1 MDSGEAAPAINGSST
16 ALIDIQGLARSYR
29 LGGGIVRALDGIDLT
44 IERGEFI
51 AVMGPSGSGKST
63 LLGLL
68 GCLDSPSAGR
78 YRLDGVD
85 VGTLTRDEFAAIRN
99 AKLGFVFQS
108 FNLLPR
114 ASAFDN
120 VELPLLYAGLPARER
135 RRRAQARL
143 AAVGLADRIHHFP
156 SQLSGGQQQR
166 VAIARALANDPAV
179 LLADEPTGALDTETG
194 REILGIFQHLNQD
207 EELTVILVTHEAE
220 IASYADR
227 IVMLRDGRI
236 ASDER
241 RIVHLPV
248 SMQRGPA

>member
-1 MDSGEAAPAINGSST
+1 MDSGEIAPTINGSSM

-44 IERGEFI
+44 IERGEFV

-85 VGTLTRDEFAAIRN
+85 AGTLTRDEFAAIRN

-120 VELPLLYAGLPARER
+120 VELPLLYAGLPAHER

-143 AAVGLADRIHHFP
+143 AAVGLADRMRHFP

-166 VAIARALANDPAV
+166 VAIARALANNPAV

-227 IVMLRDGRI
+227 VVTLRDGRI

-241 RIVHLPV
+241 RIVHLPI